1 MCVVFMTS
9 VMREGA
15 GPLKRELQVARTA
28 EFDLI
33 ELWPRRIGARA
44 SLRQGFHILLEQ
56 RRTTAQYCS
65 DGSRMRVIGEG
76 KRRRFSGTR

>member
-28 EFDLI
+28 KFNLI
-33 ELWPRRIGARA
+33 ELWPWQISARA

-56 RRTTAQYCS
+56 RRTTAQYYS
-65 DGSRMRVIGEG
+65 DGSRMREIGEG
-76 KRRRFSGTR
+76 KRRFSGTR